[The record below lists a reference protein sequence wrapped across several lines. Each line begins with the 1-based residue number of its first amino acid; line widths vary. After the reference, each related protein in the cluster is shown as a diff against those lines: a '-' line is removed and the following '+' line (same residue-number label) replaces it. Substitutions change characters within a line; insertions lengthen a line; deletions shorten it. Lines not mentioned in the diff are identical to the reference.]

1 MMNVATRL
9 KSPAIFLVSII
20 AYFSFLACP
29 ARAQFNSGFTGVV
42 VEQSEAAVS
51 GAKVVVINQDTQVS
65 RYAITTDSGDFRI
78 ASLPGGI
85 YTIQVDA
92 QGFKQWEQKGI
103 VLESNEVKTLH
114 PILGLSTQTTTVE
127 VSGAV
132 SAVETDKSNT
142 SVELSE
148 ASIKDAPLLGRNVYT
163 SMIELAP
170 GVTGSGLPSG
180 GALGSG
186 SANND
191 SFEQEAGYQ
200 INAAGQRQENNE
212 YDVDGSGINSASRDG
227 VVNLS
232 PEPDFIQAIRIS
244 GATFDAAK
252 GRYSGA
258 YVQVFTKPGTN
269 EWHGSLSEYHTDN
282 ALTARTIF
290 QNCPAGESGCRA
302 IPAFRRNEFGGTVG
316 GPILKDKLFVFGG
329 AFALRSSNA
338 TTDVATVETPQ
349 FVQFVQTNFPNNL
362 ATAFFSQAPPG
373 INPTSNFQ
381 TVAQVEAQNPGFF
394 PSTAFPSDLVVAGT
408 AVVPESLTHNA
419 YQWHFRVDYNIN
431 PTKDRLFFD
440 LFRTYSNQLQEDPR
454 PLYRV
459 VLPNTGFFA
468 KLDYTHTF
476 SPNLLNDAGFT
487 VVRAVGSNPG
497 TAKNRDLPDV
507 NVSGAAGFNQWGPAG
522 WVHENFNWHDVLTWT
537 HGRHTFSGGF
547 DFDRHHDDDN
557 FTAAVLRPT
566 FGFANLIDFAQDQP
580 FSQSGPTVNVADP
593 STQANLYQVLRWIY
607 LGGFVQD
614 DFKATKRLTLNLGI
628 RYDYFGHWGNYHN
641 STTPFPFFNPGAG
654 SDFADQITAGTMGV
668 RGGSNAYVTDNTP
681 MGVSPRLG
689 FGYDVFGN
697 GKLAIRG
704 GYGLFYNNVA
714 DGSWSF
720 PSRTNPPNWA
730 NLNFNLQNST
740 LPFSY
745 ALGSQD
751 GSVWPVPPGVSF
763 TPNAAGGIEGVPVL
777 TSGVQ
782 NQVDQPRTQIWMLAI
797 QKDLGHNVVAEFDYN
812 GSHSDHLYIQTDVNR
827 FPGDL
832 IANNGVQTRLNSSFG
847 PIIFGRTIGIAD
859 GHYGTFMVSKRFS
872 HNWQLR
878 GIYTF
883 GKSTD
888 DMSSNDNGTANGEAI
903 FNPLDVGSQHGL
915 SDFDVSKRFTLDSIV
930 NLPSPIKSGFGEKV
944 LGGWRMSNI
953 VVLQSGLPF
962 TVYSSAAFNPVFGP
976 GGNVIGLKP
985 GSGDFNADGYGYDVP
1000 NAPPS
1005 GSIHTG
1011 SRSNFITGF
1020 ASASAFP
1027 QPALG
1032 SEGNLGRNSLIG
1044 PGLANV
1050 NTEFAKTFKFRER
1063 FSLEVRADL
1072 FNLFN
1077 RVNLTQVVSDLSSG
1091 QFGQAT
1097 AQSIPRSAQ
1106 FGLNLAF

>member
-1 MMNVATRL
+1 MNVATRL
-9 KSPAIFLVSII
+9 KSLAIFLVSII

-29 ARAQFNSGFTGVV
+29 ARAQFNSGFTGIV
-42 VEQSEAAVS
+42 VEQSEAAVG

-65 RYAITTDSGDFRI
+65 RYAITSESGDFRI

-92 QGFKQWEQKGI
+92 QGFKQWEQKGV

-148 ASIKDAPLLGRNVYT
+148 TSIKDAPLLGRNVYT

-290 QNCPAGESGCRA
+290 QSCPSGEAGCRA

-329 AFALRSSNA
+329 AFGLRSSNA

-362 ATAFFSQAPPG
+362 ASAFFSQAPPG

-459 VLPNTGFFA
+459 VLPNTG
-468 KLDYTHTF
+468 
-476 SPNLLNDAGFT
+476 LLREA
-487 VVRAVGSNPG
+487 
-497 TAKNRDLPDV
+497 
-507 NVSGAAGFNQWGPAG
+507 
-522 WVHENFNWHDVLTWT
+522 
-537 HGRHTFSGGF
+537 
-547 DFDRHHDDDN
+547 
-557 FTAAVLRPT
+557 
-566 FGFANLIDFAQDQP
+566 
-580 FSQSGPTVNVADP
+580 
-593 STQANLYQVLRWIY
+593 
-607 LGGFVQD
+607 
-614 DFKATKRLTLNLGI
+614 RL
-628 RYDYFGHWGNYHN
+628 H
-641 STTPFPFFNPGAG
+641 
-654 SDFADQITAGTMGV
+654 
-668 RGGSNAYVTDNTP
+668 AY
-681 MGVSPRLG
+681 
-689 FGYDVFGN
+689 
-697 GKLAIRG
+697 I
-704 GYGLFYNNVA
+704 
-714 DGSWSF
+714 
-720 PSRTNPPNWA
+720 
-730 NLNFNLQNST
+730 
-740 LPFSY
+740 
-745 ALGSQD
+745 
-751 GSVWPVPPGVSF
+751 
-763 TPNAAGGIEGVPVL
+763 
-777 TSGVQ
+777 
-782 NQVDQPRTQIWMLAI
+782 
-797 QKDLGHNVVAEFDYN
+797 
-812 GSHSDHLYIQTDVNR
+812 
-827 FPGDL
+827 
-832 IANNGVQTRLNSSFG
+832 
-847 PIIFGRTIGIAD
+847 
-859 GHYGTFMVSKRFS
+859 
-872 HNWQLR
+872 
-878 GIYTF
+878 
-883 GKSTD
+883 
-888 DMSSNDNGTANGEAI
+888 
-903 FNPLDVGSQHGL
+903 
-915 SDFDVSKRFTLDSIV
+915 
-930 NLPSPIKSGFGEKV
+930 
-944 LGGWRMSNI
+944 
-953 VVLQSGLPF
+953 
-962 TVYSSAAFNPVFGP
+962 
-976 GGNVIGLKP
+976 
-985 GSGDFNADGYGYDVP
+985 
-1000 NAPPS
+1000 
-1005 GSIHTG
+1005 
-1011 SRSNFITGF
+1011 
-1020 ASASAFP
+1020 
-1027 QPALG
+1027 
-1032 SEGNLGRNSLIG
+1032 
-1044 PGLANV
+1044 LANV
-1050 NTEFAKTFKFRER
+1050 
-1063 FSLEVRADL
+1063 
-1072 FNLFN
+1072 
-1077 RVNLTQVVSDLSSG
+1077 
-1091 QFGQAT
+1091 
-1097 AQSIPRSAQ
+1097 AQ
-1106 FGLNLAF
+1106 

>member
-1 MMNVATRL
+1 MHYHLGVVLMQIEQRDAANDGDVPPSRACVSRRDQIEPIVFRFVLPALQSLYAQVAKLAEENLVACLRVDPNHVGAEYTLGRLYMKSGRKAEGQALIDKFESQQEAEKVKEQSRPRISSSATIGFRPKGEMMNVATRL
-9 KSPAIFLVSII
+9 KSPAIFLISII

-42 VEQSEAAVS
+42 VEQSDAAVG

-65 RYAITTDSGDFRI
+65 RYAITSDSGDFRI
-78 ASLPGGI
+78 TSLPGGI

-92 QGFKQWEQKGI
+92 QGFKQWEQKGV

-148 ASIKDAPLLGRNVYT
+148 TSIKDAPLLGRNVYT

-290 QNCPAGESGCRA
+290 QNCPSGESGCRA

-329 AFALRSSNA
+329 AFGLRSSNA

-362 ATAFFSQAPPG
+362 CKRVLQASASGRSIRRATSRRSRKWKRRIPASSRPRRFHPISLSLVPRWCRRASRTTLISG
-373 INPTSNFQ
+373 TSAW
-381 TVAQVEAQNPGFF
+381 TTT
-394 PSTAFPSDLVVAGT
+394 STRRKT
-408 AVVPESLTHNA
+408 ASSSTCSA
-419 YQWHFRVDYNIN
+419 RIRTSFRRIHG
-431 PTKDRLFFD
+431 LSIASW
-440 LFRTYSNQLQEDPR
+440 FRTPASI
-454 PLYRV
+454 
-459 VLPNTGFFA
+459 A

-476 SPNLLNDAGFT
+476 SPTLLNDAGFT

-497 TAKNRDLPDV
+497 TANNRDLPDI

-537 HGRHTFSGGF
+537 HGRHTFSGGI

-580 FSQSGPTVNVADP
+580 FSQSGPTVNVAEP

-607 LGGFVQD
+607 LGAFC
-614 DFKATKRLTLNLGI
+614 
-628 RYDYFGHWGNYHN
+628 
-641 STTPFPFFNPGAG
+641 PG
-654 SDFADQITAGTMGV
+654 
-668 RGGSNAYVTDNTP
+668 
-681 MGVSPRLG
+681 
-689 FGYDVFGN
+689 
-697 GKLAIRG
+697 
-704 GYGLFYNNVA
+704 
-714 DGSWSF
+714 
-720 PSRTNPPNWA
+720 
-730 NLNFNLQNST
+730 
-740 LPFSY
+740 
-745 ALGSQD
+745 
-751 GSVWPVPPGVSF
+751 
-763 TPNAAGGIEGVPVL
+763 
-777 TSGVQ
+777 
-782 NQVDQPRTQIWMLAI
+782 
-797 QKDLGHNVVAEFDYN
+797 
-812 GSHSDHLYIQTDVNR
+812 
-827 FPGDL
+827 
-832 IANNGVQTRLNSSFG
+832 
-847 PIIFGRTIGIAD
+847 
-859 GHYGTFMVSKRFS
+859 
-872 HNWQLR
+872 
-878 GIYTF
+878 
-883 GKSTD
+883 
-888 DMSSNDNGTANGEAI
+888 
-903 FNPLDVGSQHGL
+903 
-915 SDFDVSKRFTLDSIV
+915 
-930 NLPSPIKSGFGEKV
+930 
-944 LGGWRMSNI
+944 
-953 VVLQSGLPF
+953 
-962 TVYSSAAFNPVFGP
+962 
-976 GGNVIGLKP
+976 
-985 GSGDFNADGYGYDVP
+985 
-1000 NAPPS
+1000 
-1005 GSIHTG
+1005 
-1011 SRSNFITGF
+1011 
-1020 ASASAFP
+1020 
-1027 QPALG
+1027 
-1032 SEGNLGRNSLIG
+1032 
-1044 PGLANV
+1044 
-1050 NTEFAKTFKFRER
+1050 
-1063 FSLEVRADL
+1063 
-1072 FNLFN
+1072 
-1077 RVNLTQVVSDLSSG
+1077 
-1091 QFGQAT
+1091 
-1097 AQSIPRSAQ
+1097 
-1106 FGLNLAF
+1106 